1 MRALL
6 IPIVAILQCVPL
18 VTAAQSFPAG
28 QITLVVPYQPGGPV
42 DLIPR
47 TIAPRLAEALGA
59 TVVVENRPGAGG
71 NVGSAYVAKAKPDG
85 LTLLATAGSA
95 LTVNK
100 WLFKNL
106 NYDPERDFAPIV
118 RFADTPN
125 VFVAHQDV
133 PVRNVRELIQL
144 ARAQPGKLNYGT
156 PGTGTSPHLC
166 VELFSNAAGGI
177 KLTHVPYK
185 GGADV
190 VKDLLAN
197 RIQVACSNMTPVI
210 SHIQGGRLRALAV
223 TGKARHPLLPDVPT
237 VDEAGVPG
245 FEVTGWFALLA
256 PAGTPAATIER
267 LNAEV
272 VKALRDPAVAERF
285 KAFGVTSIGDSPAE
299 FGRYM
304 AAEMTKWRKVIED
317 AKLAVE

>member
-6 IPIVAILQCVPL
+6 IPIVAVLQCVPL
-18 VTAAQSFPAG
+18 MTAAQPFPAG

-59 TVVVENRPGAGG
+59 TVIVENRPGAGG

-106 NYDPERDFAPIV
+106 NYDPERDFSPVV

-133 PVRNVRELIQL
+133 PVRNVRELIQV

-166 VELFSNAAGGI
+166 VELFSNAAGEI
-177 KLTHVPYK
+177 KLTHIPYK

-197 RIQVACSNMTPVI
+197 RIQIACSNLTPVI

-237 VDEAGVPG
+237 VDEAGLAG

-256 PAGTPAATIER
+256 PAGTPAATVER

-285 KAFGVTSIGDSPAE
+285 KAFGVTGIGDSPAE

-317 AKLAVE
+317 AKLTVE